1 MEKEG
6 LMDTKSISWLYGYM
20 RKYPFKLYFILIM
33 AILEPI
39 AYLIPIFI
47 SADIIGILIEGGG
60 WIEVWDLFKIL
71 IPISIAQVL
80 LFFLTS
86 FINEIL
92 AHRVSTDMTADLFN
106 ELQGRSLSYH
116 DSKDVGD
123 IMARASN
130 DTRTINMGI
139 CPGLR
144 ILIAYIS
151 IWFVGL
157 YVIIILLPSFTI
169 LLNVISFLL
178 FLFLTF
184 KYGKSIEP
192 LSTKALNKLSEV
204 SSITNDSLVGIR
216 DIKIFTAEKIL
227 ERKFIKKTTKESE
240 IKEREGKLGAWFYPN
255 LIVRL
260 YTIFIIGYSLFLTV
274 EGILS
279 IRDFVLIVTLMS
291 TVLGMADELNWVS
304 FLSVG
309 TIAAANRLC
318 EYIDEQDH
326 YNYDDGNIKIDQLI
340 PNIKFEN
347 VNFSYPSSNQL
358 ILNDISFEIKE
369 NETLA
374 IVGGPG
380 SGKSTLTKLIQRL
393 YIPNSGRITI
403 GGRNIKDLDN
413 SEFRKFIATVEQEI
427 FLFNDTIYENMKF
440 GKIDAKLDDI
450 MKIAKIAQ
458 AEEFIEKLPL
468 GYDTILGENGVKIS
482 GGQAQR
488 IAIARALILNPSI
501 LIIDDGASALDA
513 KTEKLIQDA
522 IKDILKTRTT
532 LITTHRLAI
541 IAEADKILI
550 LDKGQ
555 LVGFGS
561 HEELIH
567 NNDYYRNLF
576 EEHYELP
583 EIVRR

>member
-1 MEKEG
+1 
-6 LMDTKSISWLYGYM
+6 
-20 RKYPFKLYFILIM
+20 
-33 AILEPI
+33 
-39 AYLIPIFI
+39 
-47 SADIIGILIEGGG
+47 
-60 WIEVWDLFKIL
+60 
-71 IPISIAQVL
+71 
-80 LFFLTS
+80 
-86 FINEIL
+86 
-92 AHRVSTDMTADLFN
+92 MTADLFN

-139 CPGLR
+139 SPGLR

-304 FLSVG
+304 FRS
-309 TIAAANRLC
+309 R
-318 EYIDEQDH
+318 
-326 YNYDDGNIKIDQLI
+326 
-340 PNIKFEN
+340 
-347 VNFSYPSSNQL
+347 
-358 ILNDISFEIKE
+358 
-369 NETLA
+369 
-374 IVGGPG
+374 
-380 SGKSTLTKLIQRL
+380 
-393 YIPNSGRITI
+393 
-403 GGRNIKDLDN
+403 
-413 SEFRKFIATVEQEI
+413 
-427 FLFNDTIYENMKF
+427 
-440 GKIDAKLDDI
+440 
-450 MKIAKIAQ
+450 
-458 AEEFIEKLPL
+458 
-468 GYDTILGENGVKIS
+468 
-482 GGQAQR
+482 
-488 IAIARALILNPSI
+488 
-501 LIIDDGASALDA
+501 
-513 KTEKLIQDA
+513 
-522 IKDILKTRTT
+522 
-532 LITTHRLAI
+532 
-541 IAEADKILI
+541 
-550 LDKGQ
+550 
-555 LVGFGS
+555 
-561 HEELIH
+561 
-567 NNDYYRNLF
+567 
-576 EEHYELP
+576 
-583 EIVRR
+583 

>member
-139 CPGLR
+139 SPGLR

-326 YNYDDGNIKIDQLI
+326 YNYDDGNIKVDQLI